1 MYNHLHHQMHQM
13 EVCGRGKNGFKEGA
27 LVLMQQ
33 KLTQIIKQI
42 AVDAIETKKPLDVVI
57 GNIISV
63 EPLKINLSQFVN
75 LESESI
81 IVPLEFIEHEE
92 EIIIQEQK
100 INILDENEEEK
111 EYTIKEQTIKIK
123 TKTKLKDNDQVVLL
137 KFDKG
142 QKFFLLGV
150 QRF

>member
-1 MYNHLHHQMHQM
+1 
-13 EVCGRGKNGFKEGA
+13 
-27 LVLMQQ
+27 MQQ

-111 EYTIKEQTIKIK
+111 EYTIKEQEITIKIP
-123 TKTKLKDNDQVVLL
+123 TKLEAGMSVYLL
-137 KFDKG
+137 RFSEG
-142 QKFFLLGV
+142 QKFYLLL
-150 QRF
+150 F

>member
-1 MYNHLHHQMHQM
+1 
-13 EVCGRGKNGFKEGA
+13 
-27 LVLMQQ
+27 MQQ

-42 AVDAIETKKPLDVVI
+42 AVDAIETNKPLDVVI

-81 IVPLEFIEHEE
+81 IVPIEFIEHEE

-111 EYTIKEQTIKIK
+111 EYTIKEQIIKIK

-137 KFDKG
+137 KFGKG
-142 QKFFLLGV
+142 QKFFLLGI
-150 QRF
+150 QR